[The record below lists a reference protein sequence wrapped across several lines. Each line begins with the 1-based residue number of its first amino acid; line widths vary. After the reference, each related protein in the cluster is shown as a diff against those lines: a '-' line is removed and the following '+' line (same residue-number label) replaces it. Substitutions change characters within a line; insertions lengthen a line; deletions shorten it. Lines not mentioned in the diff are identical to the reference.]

1 MPPRSTA
8 GLRGLVGVLPSPT
21 SMVSAAVTE
30 LPFWIC
36 TVQDAKLA
44 PGSTVISPNA
54 LSAGRSARRHGS
66 TSGDGLASATYPT
79 CVGRPGIAALV
90 GGAAG
95 AVVGGGISVRG
106 QAATAAPMPTPSPAS
121 TTSTSAP
128 SATRRP
134 RLRCGATGS
143 GVGRVTVSWTSVVR
157 RWGR

>member
-1 MPPRSTA
+1 MPPRSMA

-95 AVVGGGISVRG
+95 AVVGGGTIGAGPGRDRG
-106 QAATAAPMPTPSPAS
+106 ADAHAEPGQYDEHQRAERHQTAAFAL
-121 TTSTSAP
+121 
-128 SATRRP
+128 RRN
-134 RLRCGATGS
+134 GF